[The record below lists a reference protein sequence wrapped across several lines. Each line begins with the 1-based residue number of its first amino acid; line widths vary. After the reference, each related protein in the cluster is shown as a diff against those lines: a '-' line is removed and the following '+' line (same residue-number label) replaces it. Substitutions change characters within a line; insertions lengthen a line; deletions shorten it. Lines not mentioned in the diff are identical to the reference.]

1 MHSGIQ
7 SWKNLLYYAFN
18 AFSIPLLL
26 KTLFSPWQMDRST
39 DKSFGFIERFV
50 FAIISRLLG
59 FVARIVLIVFGLCFT
74 LIVFVLFPLFLLI
87 PVNITLESLESL
99 GSIGASLSYGNTY
112 VLNKHSRDLINLSKE
127 KIFGKEKAL
136 RMIAR
141 GLSKDTSRNVL
152 LVGDTGVGKSSI
164 LKYLGRLGHSGLS
177 YPGIHHHRVVEVM
190 LENIEEAD
198 LDRSLRE
205 ASSAGNVILVIENI
219 HSYEPIYEK
228 LAPYL
233 DMKHLGIVAT
243 TDFSSYDQV
252 LKNYPEFLSKFEKID
267 ILPPSKEETIA
278 ILKNKARITGTSIRN
293 DALEEIV
300 RLSDKFIGNQ
310 PEPLKSILVL
320 EELRTLGKKITIED
334 VRQVVSDKTNIPIG
348 SIGGDE
354 RRVLLEIEDTMKKKI
369 IGQDDAVKDVAEA
382 LKRLRAGIS
391 DPSKPAGSFLFL
403 GPTGVG
409 KTYTAKILAES
420 YFGRKNAMIR
430 FDMSEFS
437 LPETVD
443 TFTDRLAS
451 VIEEAP
457 LSLVFLDELEKANKV
472 IHNLLLQVLDEGRLT
487 RENGRVA
494 SFKES
499 IIITTSNAGSANI
512 IENPKIDKKSLIDD
526 LIRKSI
532 FAPEF
537 LNRFSGIILFRP
549 LGINE
554 AKKISELLLVEFA
567 ERIFADK
574 NITLEIT
581 QALIDKVAEAGFD
594 PEFGARPIKR
604 AIEEIVEN
612 KVAEYIIAGNVGG
625 SLKII

>member
-1 MHSGIQ
+1 MHAGIK
-7 SWKNLLYYAFN
+7 SWKNLLCYAFN

-26 KTLFSPWQMDRST
+26 KTLFSPWQMDRSG

-59 FVARIVLIVFGLCFT
+59 FVARIVLIVIGLCFT
-74 LIVFVLFPLFLLI
+74 LVVFVSFPLFMLI
-87 PVNITLESLESL
+87 PVNISLDSLESL

-112 VLNKHSRDLINLSKE
+112 ILNKHSKDLINLSKE

-141 GLSKDTSRNVL
+141 GLSKDTARNVL
-152 LVGDTGVGKSSI
+152 LVGDVGVGKSSI
-164 LKYLGRLGHSGLS
+164 LRYLGRLGHSGLS
-177 YPGIHHHRVVEVM
+177 YPGIHHHRVVEMM
-190 LENIEEAD
+190 LENMGEED

-219 HSYEPIYEK
+219 HSYEPIYDK

-243 TDFSSYDQV
+243 TDFSNYDQV
-252 LKNYPEFLSKFEKID
+252 LKNYPELLSKFEKID
-267 ILPPSKEETIA
+267 ILPPSKEETIS
-278 ILKNKARITGTSIRN
+278 ILKNKASLTGTSIKA

-300 RLSDKFIGNQ
+300 RLSDKFISNQ
-310 PEPLKSILVL
+310 PEPLKSILIL

-334 VRQVVSDKTNIPIG
+334 VRQVISDKTNIPIG

-354 RRVLLEIEDTMKKKI
+354 RKVLLEIEDTMKKKI

-457 LSLVFLDELEKANKV
+457 LSLVFLDELEKASKV

-487 RENGRVA
+487 RESGRVA

-512 IENPKIDKKSLIDD
+512 IENPNIDKKTLIDD

-549 LGINE
+549 LGVSE

-567 ERIFADK
+567 ERLFADK

-612 KVAEYIIAGNVGG
+612 KVAEYIIAGNIGG
-625 SLKII
+625 TLKII